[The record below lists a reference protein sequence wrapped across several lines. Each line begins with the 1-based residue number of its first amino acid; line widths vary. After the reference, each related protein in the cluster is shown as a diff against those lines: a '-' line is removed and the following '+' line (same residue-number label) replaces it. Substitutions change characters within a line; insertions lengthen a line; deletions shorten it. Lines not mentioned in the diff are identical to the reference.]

1 MNLLNILMNTIGGL
15 GLFLLGMKMMTEGLE
30 MTAGQRIKKILEAIS
45 SNRVMG
51 CLTGAGVTAV
61 IQSSSATT
69 VMLIGFVG
77 AGIMT
82 LQQAVGVV
90 LGANIGTTV
99 TAQLI
104 AFKLTKVALPAIA
117 VGVAM
122 KFFSKKRKHRYLGDI
137 ILGFG
142 LLFYGMSV
150 MEHGLA
156 PIRTNPQFIGFFTK
170 FNTDSIGG
178 ILLCVAMGTLVTI
191 MVQSSSATVG
201 LTMALATQGL
211 ISFPTSMALVLG
223 ENIGTTI
230 TAELATIGSDNI
242 DAHRTARAHTLFN
255 VIGVTIMVILFPWF
269 LKLVEFVSSTLGAG
283 PVNETVGGTVVNI
296 NRYIANG
303 HTIFN
308 VINATFFLIFLPKLI
323 QAAVFLSPKKKA
335 AHERYR
341 LPEFDTNMIDST
353 IGALAKVR
361 GEVKRM
367 AEFTRMNLKKV
378 CACIAIRDDD
388 KLAERQAVEDHIDA
402 MQKVIIKYLI
412 TIYQGDVNE
421 SDALEI
427 SEMMRITNNIE
438 RIGDSMENVSKLLE
452 RLYDQDIHL
461 SETAIDGLNSI
472 ANEVDK
478 FFGLVINAM
487 NEKPDGFYDTAVKQE
502 ALIDQMREDMRQDH
516 IDRLRNACCSVDAGV
531 FFIALLSNFEKMG
544 DYCFNIAI
552 GVSRIR

>member
-1 MNLLNILMNTIGGL
+1 MQTIGGL
-15 GLFLLGMKMMTEGLE
+15 GLFILGIKMMTEGLE
-30 MTAGQRIKKILEAIS
+30 MTAGQRIKRILEAIS
-45 SNRVMG
+45 SNRIIG

-104 AFKLTKVALPAIA
+104 AFKLTKIALPAIA
-117 VGVAM
+117 VGVSM
-122 KFFSKKRKHRYLGDI
+122 KFFSKKRKHRHFGDI
-137 ILGFG
+137 VLGFG
-142 LLFYGMSV
+142 LIFYGMSV
-150 MEHGLA
+150 MENGLA
-156 PIRTNPQFIGFFTK
+156 PIRTNPDFINVFTK
-170 FNTDSIGG
+170 FSTHNIGG
-178 ILLCVAMGTLVTI
+178 ILLCVATGTLVTI

-230 TAELATIGSDNI
+230 TAELATLGSDNI
-242 DAHRTARAHTLFN
+242 EAHRTARAHTLFN
-255 VIGVTIMVILFPWF
+255 VIGVSMMVILFPWF
-269 LKLVEFVSSTLGAG
+269 VKFVGFISITLGAG

-323 QAAVFLSPKKKA
+323 QAAIYLSPKEKTSK
-335 AHERYR
+335 ERYR

-361 GEVKRM
+361 GEVTKM
-367 AEFTRMNLKKV
+367 AEFTRMNLNKV
-378 CACIAIRDDD
+378 CECIEVRDDD
-388 KLAERQAVEDHIDA
+388 KLAERQSVEDHIDA
-402 MQKVIIKYLI
+402 MQKIIIKYLT

-421 SDALEI
+421 SDAREI

-452 RLYDQDIHL
+452 RIYDEKIHL
-461 SETAIDGLNSI
+461 SKNAVKELNAISGEADR
-472 ANEVDK
+472 
-478 FFGLVINAM
+478 FFNLVITAM
-487 NEKPDGFYDTAVKQE
+487 NEKPENFYETSVKQE
-502 ALIDQMREDMRQDH
+502 ALIDQMREDMRQGH
-516 IDRLRNACCSVDAGV
+516 IDRLRENRCSVDAGV
-531 FFIALLSNFEKMG
+531 FFIALLSNFEKIG

-552 GVSRIR
+552 GVSRIQ